1 MIWASVWNFG
11 LWVMLRSYVV
21 MSMSRQAPQDARSK
35 VGPRHRLGSHKFT
48 VTVDIFLKMIRKTIN
63 WNRWNREEPERSS
76 KTVYTKEGDLKL
88 EMLSGKDD

>member
-21 MSMSRQAPQDARSK
+21 MSISRQAPQDARSK

-48 VTVDIFLKMIRKTIN
+48 VTVDIFFENDTKNHQLEQRRTRAFLKN
-63 WNRWNREEPERSS
+63 S
-76 KTVYTKEGDLKL
+76 VYKGGRLKNL
-88 EMLSGKDD
+88 RC